1 MTLSRITTGRSYLAP
16 LAAEASPLLCLLDN
30 VAQLLNGQL
39 QVVRQ
44 EVGPVLG
51 REPLEDVQHA
61 AVVVESGR
69 CGAGERRERK

>member
-1 MTLSRITTGRSYLAP
+1 MTSSCITPNQLHLAP
-16 LAAEASPLLCLLDN
+16 LPAEASPLLRLPDD
-30 VAQLLNGQL
+30 VAQLPIGQL

-61 AVVVESGR
+61 AVVVESER
-69 CGAGERRERK
+69 CGARERT